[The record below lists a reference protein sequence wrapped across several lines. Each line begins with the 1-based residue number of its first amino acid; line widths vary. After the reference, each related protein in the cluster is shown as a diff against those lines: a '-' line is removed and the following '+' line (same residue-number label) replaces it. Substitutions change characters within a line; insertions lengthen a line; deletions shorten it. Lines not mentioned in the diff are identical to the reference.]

1 MLQWI
6 FLSWYDRTTKS
17 YFFFV
22 TWTKGSLST
31 IYIFTGI
38 GITTLLTIST
48 IWGSLNRRLPQV
60 SYIKAIDIFFMTS
73 FIFIFLTL
81 LEYTLVLN
89 GKFRMYKINSSKE
102 LRRKKQI
109 RKRFGEV
116 TTPRGIVVCSQVL
129 FIRRK
134 HFRCQCQK
142 LFTSWKVSVFGV
154 ILVRIFPHSDW
165 LFSPNTFRLSV
176 QSELGKMWTR
186 MTPNTG
192 SFYTVAWTVLEVCLR
207 PWPTSMMALFCLK
220 N

>member
-6 FLSWYDRTTKS
+6 FLSWCDRTTKS

-134 HFRCQCQK
+134 HFRCQRQK
-142 LFTSWKVSVFGV
+142 RAPREKCPCLELFWSAFSRIRTDYS
-154 ILVRIFPHSDW
+154 VRIHSDW
-165 LFSPNTFRLSV
+165 VFSPNWGKCGPEWLQIRAVFTQWRE
-176 QSELGKMWTR
+176 QS
-186 MTPNTG
+186 
-192 SFYTVAWTVLEVCLR
+192 
-207 PWPTSMMALFCLK
+207 
-220 N
+220 

>member
-1 MLQWI
+1 MIEQQKVIFSLLHEQKVAWVRFTYLQVLVSPP
-6 FLSWYDRTTKS
+6 FLPSVPSGD
-17 YFFFV
+17 
-22 TWTKGSLST
+22 
-31 IYIFTGI
+31 
-38 GITTLLTIST
+38 
-48 IWGSLNRRLPQV
+48 WGSLNRRLPQV

-134 HFRCQCQK
+134 HFRCQRQK
-142 LFTSWKVSVFGV
+142 RAPREKCPYLELFWSAFS
-154 ILVRIFPHSDW
+154 RIRTDYLARIHSDW
-165 LFSPNTFRLSV
+165 VFSPNGGKCGPEWLRIQAAFTQWRE
-176 QSELGKMWTR
+176 QS
-186 MTPNTG
+186 
-192 SFYTVAWTVLEVCLR
+192 
-207 PWPTSMMALFCLK
+207 
-220 N
+220 

>member
-1 MLQWI
+1 MRQYC
-6 FLSWYDRTTKS
+6 FKRFFPSWCERKTKK
-17 YFFFV
+17 YVFFIK
-22 TWTKGSLST
+22 WTKGSLST
-31 IYIFTGI
+31 ISIFAGI

-116 TTPRGIVVCSQVL
+116 TTPRGIVVCTQVL
-129 FIRRK
+129 PIQPKYFRSQRQKSQRPIYDLVK
-134 HFRCQCQK
+134 HLWWRIY
-142 LFTSWKVSVFGV
+142 TS
-154 ILVRIFPHSDW
+154 
-165 LFSPNTFRLSV
+165 
-176 QSELGKMWTR
+176 
-186 MTPNTG
+186 
-192 SFYTVAWTVLEVCLR
+192 
-207 PWPTSMMALFCLK
+207 
-220 N
+220 